1 MNKWAWTSLGMV
13 FVNFILF
20 LLVRGPNVN
29 LPLVVIVGS
38 SLSIIGIV
46 CAVLSKKIIAGTAG
60 FVVNGGVLIMMFF
73 LLLAMGISQP

>member
-1 MNKWAWTSLGMV
+1 MNKWMLVSLGMV
-13 FVNFILF
+13 IVNVILF

-38 SLSIIGIV
+38 SLSLIGIV

-60 FVVNGGVLIMMFF
+60 FVLNGGVLVVMFF
-73 LLLAMGISQP
+73 LLLAMGISEP

>member
-13 FVNFILF
+13 IVNFILF

-73 LLLAMGISQP
+73 LLLAMGISEP